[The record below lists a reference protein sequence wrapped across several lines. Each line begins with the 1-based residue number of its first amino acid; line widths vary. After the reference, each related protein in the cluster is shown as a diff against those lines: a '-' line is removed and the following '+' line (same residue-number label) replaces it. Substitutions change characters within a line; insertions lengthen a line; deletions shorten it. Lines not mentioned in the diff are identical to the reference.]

1 MGTRQSWARE
11 HSDSLLRLMTV
22 LRAAVH
28 RAPRLG
34 LDWDHWR
41 LSRLIYAL
49 YTMSKTSFYFRAGGP
64 TASFRIEAILD
75 TWQELESCL
84 PEVDIDAFF
93 DSPLMTHQGIIM
105 VRDKAMLSRLIGRQ
119 LELNLWGDEDSAMPA
134 FSILSS

>member
-1 MGTRQSWARE
+1 
-11 HSDSLLRLMTV
+11 MTV

-75 TWQELESCL
+75 TWQELESRL